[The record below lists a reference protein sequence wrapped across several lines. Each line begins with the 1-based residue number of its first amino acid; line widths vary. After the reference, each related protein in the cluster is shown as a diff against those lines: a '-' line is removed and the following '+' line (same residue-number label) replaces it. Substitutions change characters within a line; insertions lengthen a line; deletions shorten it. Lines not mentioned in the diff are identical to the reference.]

1 MDNNIF
7 QQLALIFDIL
17 IGKTG
22 SMHYSI
28 NPILVHQD
36 IRKSYLIQPIDDCIK
51 EFGFN
56 KMIRLIK
63 KHFPNFNFIKMDQG
77 ILVTKEEKAPFD
89 IHKYSEKELGEF
101 LSYPCAGDISTKR
114 NYIYKITAT
123 YDNYF
128 GNYHFKYYDDDI
140 ICMICNDPYNNIELK
155 DLTSDVIH
163 AIISLNI
170 YLTDKIQY
178 DIKINKLNSILDLV
192 DIVSKNDIV
201 DDNYKSEILNIFNN
215 YEFSIMSIIYDH
227 QIVDIFDLKY
237 RELIVKILNF
247 CYQHSINKK
256 SEIFTDIK
264 SKVDYICDIFND
276 QYGHKINDDI
286 IDEAINF
293 YD

>member
-51 EFGFN
+51 KFGFN
-56 KMIRLIK
+56 KMIQLIK

-101 LSYPCAGDISTKR
+101 LSYPCAGDILADR

-123 YDNYF
+123 YNNQF
-128 GNYHFKYYDDDI
+128 GYYDDDI
-140 ICMICNDPYNNIELK
+140 ICMICNDPYNNKELK
-155 DLTSDVIH
+155 DLTGKIIYVIMP
-163 AIISLNI
+163 LNI

-192 DIVSKNDIV
+192 DIINKNDVV
-201 DDNYKSEILNIFNN
+201 DNKNEILNIFNN
-215 YEFSIMSIIYDH
+215 YEFSIMSIIYDC
-227 QIVDIFDLKY
+227 QIADIFDLKY

-256 SEIFTDIK
+256 SEMFTDIR
-264 SKVDYICDIFND
+264 SKVDYICHIFNKE
-276 QYGHKINDDI
+276 YNHKINDDI
-286 IDEAINF
+286 IDEAMDF
-293 YD
+293 YN